1 MSETYAYET
10 IPFVDLELLPSSTR
24 SLKLASP
31 IVPVVSSS
39 CMLWYIFFMRVTGR
53 RALEFS
59 LGLASLIYRQ
69 LTLRAS
75 VPHLTVRLPL
85 CSARFVSFL
94 AVRPRLVLTLLYSGY
109 FGSPDSLSGFIL
121 FYCLLGL
128 VGCWPY
134 LYPER
139 LLCRRLR
146 FDFLGACAICSLLL
160 SVLSRVFS
168 APVSGL
174 LYLRA
179 LRLRFLPFASFCC
192 RLGFLLLCSGFFA
205 FRCASLLATS
215 DPGRDVCR
223 LGIGRCCC
231 AEGRSPNFWSL
242 PCSSATS
249 AGSLSFLRRQ
259 LRGYIGE
266 LCLVPV
272 ISVDTFRLLGL
283 FRLLVLVVTARI
295 GPRSRVVT
303 TTDPAVYSPLDFL
316 SRLGPVPV
324 WLSVGGSSL
333 FASLSV
339 R

>member
-1 MSETYAYET
+1 MAAFVLPDSSQPVSCPVCPSCVDGYAL
-10 IPFVDLELLPSSTR
+10 IFWVLVLFALF
-24 SLKLASP
+24 
-31 IVPVVSSS
+31 S
-39 CMLWYIFFMRVTGR
+39 C
-53 RALEFS
+53 
-59 LGLASLIYRQ
+59 
-69 LTLRAS
+69 
-75 VPHLTVRLPL
+75 
-85 CSARFVSFL
+85 RFFL
-94 AVRPRLVLTLLYSGY
+94 AY
-109 FGSPDSLSGFIL
+109 F
-121 FYCLLGL
+121 
-128 VGCWPY
+128 
-134 LYPER
+134 
-139 LLCRRLR
+139 
-146 FDFLGACAICSLLL
+146 LLL
-160 SVLSRVFS
+160 SPACFICALCVCGFFPLLRSVVALASCYCVLDFS
-168 APVSGL
+168 LFVAP
-174 LYLRA
+174 LYLRVCT
-179 LRLRFLPFASFCC
+179 LSNCFDHVHLFATVS
-192 RLGFLLLCSGFFA
+192 
-205 FRCASLLATS
+205 S